1 MSREHEKEILRAG
14 VEQSGITLSEKQADQ
29 FLDYYDLLIDWN
41 KKINLTAIT
50 DFEQVVFKHFAD
62 STSLLSVIEIPDQ
75 SSLIDVGTGAG
86 FPGIPLKIVRPDLKI
101 TLCDSLNK
109 RVGFLNEVISS
120 LNLNAENNS
129 VQAIHA
135 RAEELARD
143 SSYRSCYDY
152 AVSRA
157 VSNISVISEYCVPFL
172 KVNGMFAAYKS
183 SGLSAEVQEFG
194 KGLEKLNAELLEV
207 KEFQMR
213 GAGEIADRAF
223 ALIRKTGETPDQYPR
238 RSGIPE
244 KRPLK

>member
-1 MSREHEKEILRAG
+1 MSREHEKYILRAG
-14 VEQSGITLSEKQADQ
+14 VEQSGITLTEKQADQ
-29 FLDYYDLLIDWN
+29 FLDYYDLLVEWN

-62 STSLLSVIEIPDQ
+62 STSLLSVLNLPHQ

-86 FPGIPLKIVRPDLKI
+86 FPGIPLKIARPDLHI

-109 RVGFLNEVISS
+109 RVGFLNEVIKS
-120 LNLNAENNS
+120 LKLDSEGGS
-129 VQAIHA
+129 IQAIHA

-143 SSYRSCYDY
+143 LSYRGSFDY

-172 KVNGMFAAYKS
+172 KVDGIFAAYKS
-183 SGLSAEVQEFG
+183 TGLSAEMQEFG
-194 KGLEKLNAELLEV
+194 GGLDKLNAALLDI
-207 KEFQMR
+207 KEFQMK
-213 GAGEIADRAF
+213 GAGETADRAF
-223 ALIRKTGETPDQYPR
+223 ALVRKTDVTPEQYPR